1 AAAGKA
7 ASFAA
12 FYADCD
18 HEVERVTHGIRIAL
32 AYNLVLKPGKTSAAA
47 KQTPLA
53 DRLTEAIGSWVARQP
68 AKPLVFALD
77 HHYTQRGLSLDLLK
91 GTDRQLA
98 DLVVSAAAKAD
109 CLVHLA
115 QVSRHLLQFADD
127 GSFAD
132 SCYSR
137 YSYRAPRRHRIEIG

>member
-1 AAAGKA
+1 SLIDVLPNPFEGGQLIVRHGAVKQKLAFEEAASGKA

-47 KQTPLA
+47 KQTALA

-98 DLVVSAAAKAD
+98 DLVVSA
-109 CLVHLA
+109 
-115 QVSRHLLQFADD
+115 
-127 GSFAD
+127 
-132 SCYSR
+132 
-137 YSYRAPRRHRIEIG
+137 